1 MNELSGI
8 LAEIRRI
15 SNAERLVVYGVKR
28 EGERVRDVD
37 VCVIAD
43 TADKDALAHR
53 LYLEIDSDI
62 SFDVLIYTPQEW
74 SALLADPQSYASRI
88 AEKGQAYGE
97 A

>member
-1 MNELSGI
+1 MNELGI
-8 LAEIRRI
+8 VLGEIRRI
-15 SNAERLVVYGVKR
+15 AGAERLVVYSVKQ
-28 EGERVRDVD
+28 EGGRVSGASI
-37 VCVIAD
+37 CVVAATD
-43 TADKDALAHR
+43 DKDTLAHR

-62 SFDVLIYTPQEW
+62 SFDVLIYTPEEW